1 MSFHHSAEDIRID
14 DKHFLRAS
22 LRNENG
28 DLVEAEFD
36 LDTVIGN
43 SEGNFAWD
51 GANFSE
57 TSEDVTFSIEGGGQV
72 PVLRAQLANSEG
84 EYFSRDLNLAERI
97 QNDNGAF
104 SFQ

>member
-43 SEGNFAWD
+43 SEGLFYPPKQTTYD
-51 GANFSE
+51 P
-57 TSEDVTFSIEGGGQV
+57 TIIIII
-72 PVLRAQLANSEG
+72 VLTLYSTLYRKLRMGRCQLFRNVRRR
-84 EYFSRDLNLAERI
+84 YLFH
-97 QNDNGAF
+97 
-104 SFQ
+104 